1 MDRSRRNAPR
11 LQGYDYASAG
21 AYFVTFCTYRREWLF
36 DETMLRMIAEEEWPA
51 LCERFVGVQLDEWV
65 VMPNHV
71 HGIVCIGEG
80 PAVAAERPTLS
91 AIVGTFKSRVA
102 VRWLAWLR
110 ENAPDRPG
118 RIWQR
123 GYYDRIIRSRRELD
137 AVRAY
142 IRDNPRRW
150 AEDRD
155 NIDALIERM
164 DSHS

>member
-11 LQGYDYASAG
+11 LQGYDYTSSG
-21 AYFVTFCTYRREWLF
+21 AYFVTFCTHRRAWLF
-36 DETMLRMIAEEEWPA
+36 DDAGLRVIAEEEWPA
-51 LCERFVGVQLDEWV
+51 LPEGFTGIQLDEWV

-71 HGIVCIGEG
+71 HGIVSIGAG
-80 PAVAAERPTLS
+80 PAANAGRPTLS

-102 VRWLAWLR
+102 VRWLVWLR
-110 ENAPDRPG
+110 EHAPDRPG

-123 GYYDRIIRSRRELD
+123 GYYDRIIRNERELD
-137 AVRAY
+137 AVRRY

-150 AEDRD
+150 AEDRE
-155 NIDALIERM
+155 NLDALVERM